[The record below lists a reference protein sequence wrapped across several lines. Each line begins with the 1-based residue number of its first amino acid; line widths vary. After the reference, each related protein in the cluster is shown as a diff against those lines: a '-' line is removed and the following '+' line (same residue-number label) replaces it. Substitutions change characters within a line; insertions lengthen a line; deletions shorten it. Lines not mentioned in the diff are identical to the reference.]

1 VGTDQPEY
9 IGKDARNGLLPDW
22 VVGIKG
28 VVAEAIGDGA
38 GDGDNDWHEVQ
49 GRHASDEDGPDPD
62 DGQKQAN
69 GA

>member
-1 VGTDQPEY
+1 VFPVGTDQPEY

-38 GDGDNDWHEVQ
+38 GDGDYNGNEV
-49 GRHASDEDGPDPD
+49 
-62 DGQKQAN
+62 
-69 GA
+69 